1 MWHMGESW
9 GWWMFFGMLMM
20 VGFWLAIIWV
30 LVAIARRL
38 SDQSANKIP
47 LKELTALEILERR
60 YAGGELSEDE
70 FVAMKRRL
78 IS

>member
-1 MWHMGESW
+1 
-9 GWWMFFGMLMM
+9 MFFGMLMM
-20 VGFWLAIIWV
+20 AGFWLAIIWV

-38 SDQSANKIP
+38 SDQSENKIP
-47 LKELTALEILERR
+47 RKELTALEILERR
-60 YAGGELSEDE
+60 FAGGELSEDE